1 MLDVLLNWN
10 QNLVDFF
17 THSIIMVIA
26 FTWVTAVA
34 IYHYSNTEK
43 VPFFKG
49 NLLSFLHGFKAV
61 GSYFLGL
68 MLLLNFGAFFYYLD
82 LIIPASFLTWKL
94 VVGLI
99 MAAGVTWNYFIY
111 RSSIDKPINKG
122 QELVCS
128 FVVLV
133 SLAISCYLFSKITHD
148 YFLAL
153 PILLGFGII
162 VKIVWEVYSHKE
174 KNPTLAPNQT
184 EP

>member
-68 MLLLNFGAFFYYLD
+68 MLLLNFWCLFLLPRSDYSGLFLD
-82 LIIPASFLTWKL
+82 L
-94 VVGLI
+94 
-99 MAAGVTWNYFIY
+99 
-111 RSSIDKPINKG
+111 
-122 QELVCS
+122 E
-128 FVVLV
+128 
-133 SLAISCYLFSKITHD
+133 ISCGTHYGRWRYVELLYL
-148 YFLAL
+148 
-153 PILLGFGII
+153 PLL
-162 VKIVWEVYSHKE
+162 
-174 KNPTLAPNQT
+174 N
-184 EP
+184 